1 MSWDQL
7 REEDGT
13 NGFIHGLNSL
23 SLSSL
28 EYSEP
33 LNAACMVSFF
43 LFLAVYN
50 FFFFVN
56 FISIQPNQYLVLHES
71 VIP

>member
-50 FFFFVN
+50 FFFCKFHKHTAES
-56 FISIQPNQYLVLHES
+56 ISGFA
-71 VIP
+71 